1 MRTSRVRTDRART
14 AVIAILV
21 LALAG
26 SCSQEAPVAGAP
38 ELATGYWQARISL
51 PGGDIDT
58 AFEIGR
64 ARGNYR
70 ATLINGQERV
80 KIREVSFSDGN
91 LKLRFPAFN
100 NEINASLEGDKLVGT
115 LTLVKRYGEKQIMPF
130 VAIPGGERS
139 ATEDREP
146 AAVDLSGRW
155 NARFHKVDGTYDPS
169 IGEFAQRGSRLFGT
183 FLNPAADY
191 RYLAGYVR
199 GNTFQLSTFD
209 GAHAYVFSGHVEDG
223 VISDAGFWSGTGFHQ
238 SWSAERDPDATLP
251 DAYKL
256 TYLNPDYEYFDF
268 EFPNLEGQRISLGDE
283 RFRGKV
289 VIVNIAGTWCPNCH
303 DEAAFLAYL
312 YKEYRNLGLEVVA
325 LMYEHFEDQKIAIE
339 QIRRYREKFDIQFET
354 LVAGISDT
362 TEVSKTLPSLNAV
375 LAFPTTIFIDRSG
388 SVRVIHTGFSGPGT
402 GKHYDQLRK
411 EMTGLVD
418 ELIEEPFDSADS
430 ENSDE
435 QDT

>member
-1 MRTSRVRTDRART
+1 MQSDRDRA
-14 AVIAILV
+14 AVIVLVV

-26 SCSQEAPVAGAP
+26 GCSQEVPVVEAPKL
-38 ELATGYWQARISL
+38 ETGYWQARITL

-64 ARGNYR
+64 SGDSYR

-80 KIREVSFSDGN
+80 RIREVSFSDGK

-100 NEINASLEGDKLVGT
+100 NEINATLDGDNLIGT
-115 LTLVKRYGEKQIMPF
+115 LTLVKRYGEEQIMPF
-130 VAIPGGERS
+130 VAIPGGERIG
-139 ATEDREP
+139 TEDRKP

-155 NARFHKVDGTYDPS
+155 DAEFHKEDGSNDPS

-183 FLNPAADY
+183 FLNPTADY

-199 GNTFQLSTFD
+199 GNTFRLSTFD
-209 GAHAYVFSGHVEDG
+209 GAHAYVFTGQVDDG

-238 SWSAERDPDATLP
+238 SWSAKRDPSATLP
-251 DAYKL
+251 DAYSL
-256 TYLNPDYEYFDF
+256 TYLNPDYERFDF
-268 EFPNLEGQRISLGDE
+268 EFPNLAGDRVSLGDK

-289 VIVNIAGTWCPNCH
+289 VVVNIAGTWCPNCH
-303 DEAAFLAYL
+303 DEAELLAAL

-325 LMYEHFEDQKIAIE
+325 LMYEHFEDQEIAIE
-339 QIRRYREKFDIQFET
+339 QIKQYREKFDIQFET
-354 LVAGISDT
+354 LLAGISDT

-402 GKHYDQLRK
+402 GKHYEQLK
-411 EMTGLVD
+411 NEMTGLID
-418 ELIEEPFDSADS
+418 ELIEEPFDLAES
-430 ENSDE
+430 
-435 QDT
+435 

>member
-1 MRTSRVRTDRART
+1 MRSDRART
-14 AVIAILV
+14 AVVALLA

-26 SCSQEAPVAGAP
+26 SCGQEVPVVEDP
-38 ELATGYWQARISL
+38 ELEPGYWQARISL

-64 ARGNYR
+64 AGEKYR

-80 KIREVSFSDGN
+80 RIGEVSFSDGN

-100 NEINASLEGDKLVGT
+100 NEINATLEGDKLVGT
-115 LTLVKRYGEKQIMPF
+115 LTLVKRYGEEQTMPF

-139 ATEDREP
+139 GTEEREP

-155 NARFHKVDGTYDPS
+155 DAKFHKVDGTSDPS
-169 IGEFAQRGSRLFGT
+169 IGEFAQRGARLFGT
-183 FLNPAADY
+183 FLNPTADY
-191 RYLAGYVR
+191 RYLAGYVQ
-199 GNTFQLSTFD
+199 GNAFRLSTFD
-209 GAHAYVFSGHVEDG
+209 GAHAYVFSGRVDDG

-238 SWSAERDPDATLP
+238 TWSAERDPDATLP

-256 TYLNPDYEYFDF
+256 TYLNPDYERFDF
-268 EFPNLEGQRISLGDE
+268 DFPNLEGQRVSLGDE

-303 DEAAFLAYL
+303 DEAAFLAPL
-312 YKEYRNLGLEVVA
+312 YEEYRDLGLEVVA
-325 LMYEHFEDQKIAIE
+325 LMYEHFEDQEIAIK
-339 QIRRYREKFDIQFET
+339 QISRYREKFDIQFET

-362 TEVSKTLPSLNAV
+362 TEVAKTLPSLNAV

-402 GKHYDQLRK
+402 GKHYQQLRN
-411 EMTGLVD
+411 EIIGLID

-430 ENSDE
+430 
-435 QDT
+435 

>member
-1 MRTSRVRTDRART
+1 MRFDRDRT
-14 AVIAILV
+14 AVIALMA

-26 SCSQEAPVAGAP
+26 ACSQEVPVVGAP
-38 ELATGYWQARISL
+38 ELETGYWQARITL

-64 ARGNYR
+64 SGDSYR

-100 NEINASLEGDKLVGT
+100 NEINARLEGDELIGT
-115 LTLVKRYGEKQIMPF
+115 LTLVKRYGEEQIMPF
-130 VAIPGGERS
+130 IAIPGGERIG
-139 ATEDREP
+139 TEDREP

-155 NARFHKVDGTYDPS
+155 DAEFHKKDGSNDPS
-169 IGEFAQRGSRLFGT
+169 IGQFAQRGSRLFGT
-183 FLNPAADY
+183 FLNPTADY

-209 GAHAYVFSGHVEDG
+209 GAHAYVFAGRVEDG
-223 VISDAGFWSGTGFHQ
+223 VITDADFWSGTGFHQ
-238 SWSAERDPDATLP
+238 NWSAKRDPNATLP
-251 DAYKL
+251 DAYSL
-256 TYLNPDYEYFDF
+256 TYLNPDYERFDF
-268 EFPNLEGQRISLGDE
+268 EFPNLAGERVSLGDE
-283 RFRGKV
+283 RFHGKV
-289 VIVNIAGTWCPNCH
+289 VVVNIAGTWCPNCH
-303 DEAAFLAYL
+303 DEAALLSAL

-325 LMYEHFEDQKIAIE
+325 LMYEHFEDQEIAIE
-339 QIRRYREKFDIQFET
+339 QIKQYRQKFDIQFET
-354 LVAGISDT
+354 LIAGISDT

-402 GKHYDQLRK
+402 GKHYEQLK
-411 EMTGLVD
+411 NEITGLID
-418 ELIEEPFDSADS
+418 ELIEEPFDLTES
-430 ENSDE
+430 
-435 QDT
+435 

>member
-1 MRTSRVRTDRART
+1 MRSDRDRT
-14 AVIAILV
+14 AVIALV
-21 LALAG
+21 LLALAG
-26 SCSQEAPVAGAP
+26 GCSQEVPVDGAP
-38 ELATGYWQARISL
+38 ELETGYWQARITL

-64 ARGNYR
+64 SGDSYR

-80 KIREVSFSDGN
+80 RIREVSFSDGN

-100 NEINASLEGDKLVGT
+100 NEINARLEGDKLIGT
-115 LTLVKRYGEKQIMPF
+115 LTLVKRYGEEQIMPF
-130 VAIPGGERS
+130 VAIPGGERIG
-139 ATEDREP
+139 AEDREP

-155 NARFHKVDGTYDPS
+155 DAEFHKQDGSNDPS

-183 FLNPAADY
+183 FLNPTADY

-209 GAHAYVFSGHVEDG
+209 GAHAYVFAGQIEEG
-223 VISDAGFWSGTGFHQ
+223 VINDAGFWSGTGFHQ
-238 SWSAERDPDATLP
+238 NWSAKRDQNATLP

-256 TYLNPDYEYFDF
+256 TYLNPDYERFDF
-268 EFPNLEGQRISLGDE
+268 EFPNLAGERVSLGDE

-303 DEAAFLAYL
+303 DEAELLAAL
-312 YKEYRNLGLEVVA
+312 YKEYRSLGLEVVA
-325 LMYEHFEDQKIAIE
+325 LMYEHFEDQEIAIQ

-402 GKHYDQLRK
+402 GKHYEQLK
-411 EMTGLVD
+411 NEITGLID
-418 ELIEEPFDSADS
+418 ELIEEPFDLAES
-430 ENSDE
+430 
-435 QDT
+435 

>member
-1 MRTSRVRTDRART
+1 MRSDRART
-14 AVIAILV
+14 AVVALLV
-21 LALAG
+21 LALAS
-26 SCSQEAPVAGAP
+26 SCGQEVPVVEGP
-38 ELATGYWQARISL
+38 ELETGYWQARISL

-64 ARGNYR
+64 AGENYR

-80 KIREVSFSDGN
+80 RIGEVSFSNGN

-100 NEINASLEGDKLVGT
+100 NEINATLEGDKLVGA
-115 LTLVKRYGEKQIMPF
+115 LTLVKRYGEEQTMPF

-139 ATEDREP
+139 GTEEREP

-155 NARFHKVDGTYDPS
+155 DAEFHKVDGTNDPS

-183 FLNPAADY
+183 FLNPTADY
-191 RYLAGYVR
+191 RYLAGYVQ
-199 GNTFQLSTFD
+199 GNAFQLSTFD
-209 GAHAYVFSGHVEDG
+209 GAHAYVFSGRVEDG

-238 SWSAERDPDATLP
+238 TWSAERDPDATLP

-256 TYLNPDYEYFDF
+256 TYLNPDYERFDF
-268 EFPNLEGQRISLGDE
+268 DFPNLEGQRVSLGDE

-303 DEAAFLAYL
+303 DEAAFLAPL
-312 YKEYRNLGLEVVA
+312 YEEYRDLGLEVVA
-325 LMYEHFEDQKIAIE
+325 LMYEHFEDQEIAIK
-339 QIRRYREKFDIQFET
+339 QISRYREKFDIQFET

-362 TEVSKTLPSLNAV
+362 TEVAKTLPSLNAV

-402 GKHYDQLRK
+402 GKHYQQLRN
-411 EMTGLVD
+411 EITGLID

-430 ENSDE
+430 
-435 QDT
+435 